1 MKQSYTFVFPA
12 WKRWMGVAVILL
24 SLLSVTFFAY
34 AKFEATRGAHAA
46 NEVAFS
52 VLNSNPNAVSF
63 EVYNNTM
70 STSSCIPNI
79 GLATRPQNLGLWGPE
94 NEYTVNGWSSATDCT
109 GTMIPGPKFRPGT
122 NVACIV
128 TFTPTDA
135 STSCGDFSFSVT
147 NSNPNV
153 GSVELRS
160 DGSPFSCSADLAFST
175 ILVTGISYTVNGWSS
190 DNCTGNPLGSVTFT
204 PTAKKCTVSF
214 APPAG
219 ASSKCG

>member
-1 MKQSYTFVFPA
+1 MKPSHTFVFPA
-12 WKRWMGVAVILL
+12 WKRRMGVTVILL
-24 SLLSVTFFAY
+24 SLLSITFFAY
-34 AKFEATRGAHAA
+34 AKFEATQGAHAA
-46 NEVAFS
+46 TEVAFS
-52 VLNSNPNAVSF
+52 VINSNPNAVSF
-63 EVYNNTM
+63 EIHNNTL
-70 STSSCIPNI
+70 STSSCILNI
-79 GLATRPQNLGLWGPE
+79 GLTTVPKSLSSFGPE

-135 STSCGDFSFSVT
+135 STPCGNFSFSVT
-147 NSNPNV
+147 NSNPNL
-153 GSVELRS
+153 GSVELRG
-160 DGSPFSCSADLAFST
+160 DGSSFSCSEALAFST

-214 APPAG
+214 APPAD
-219 ASSKCG
+219 ASYKCE